1 MTLFNYGECDVCK
14 TIKGSKEKVLMDILP
29 VDISCKVSN
38 YICCWRC
45 EKMKERE
52 HKYYD
57 KHIAINIG
65 LNELYTKPEKKRK
78 TTFFQVLQKTI
89 FSRSINLV

>member
-45 EKMKERE
+45 EKMKERD

-57 KHIAINIG
+57 KHVAINIG
-65 LNELYTKPEKKRK
+65 LNELYTKPEKNY
-78 TTFFQVLQKTI
+78 I
-89 FSRSINLV
+89 FSSITKNHF

>member
-14 TIKGSKEKVLMDILP
+14 TIKGSKEKVLMDIFP

-45 EKMKERE
+45 EKMK
-52 HKYYD
+52 KN
-57 KHIAINIG
+57 INTMTNI
-65 LNELYTKPEKKRK
+65 LPLI
-78 TTFFQVLQKTI
+78 LA
-89 FSRSINLV
+89 